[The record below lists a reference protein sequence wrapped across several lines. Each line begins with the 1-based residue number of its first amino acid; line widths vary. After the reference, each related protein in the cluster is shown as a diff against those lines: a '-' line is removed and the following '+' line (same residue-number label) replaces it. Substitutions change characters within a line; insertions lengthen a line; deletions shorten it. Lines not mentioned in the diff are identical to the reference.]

1 MAAQQSTQEPPKAAA
16 LTEAEVRRIV
26 RDEIA
31 ALAWQHDAAHSAT
44 AERRDKQHARDEAS
58 GFAVTDG

>member
-1 MAAQQSTQEPPKAAA
+1 MGGKVAAQQEPPKTVA
-16 LTEAEVRRIV
+16 LTEADVRRIV

-31 ALAWQHDAAHSAT
+31 NWRHDAAHSAT